1 MLVIDNILVS
11 EEIRDIRFCCD
22 LDKCLGACCVEG
34 DAGAPLEEEEISLLE
49 DDIDIIKPYM
59 RPEGIEV
66 IEKYGVFDYDTSG
79 EFVTPLINDK
89 DCVFVYYENNIA
101 MCAIEKAYEEGKVN
115 FQKPISCHL
124 YPIRITKHKDF
135 EAVNY
140 HKWYICQTACTL
152 GKKLELPLYKFL
164 KEPLIRK
171 YGEEWYGKLVEEIE
185 GAYVNR
191 RTGQSS
197 DDYC

>member
-22 LDKCLGACCVEG
+22 LEKCLGSCCVEG
-34 DAGAPLEEEEISLLE
+34 DAGAPLEEEEISMLE
-49 DDIDIIKPYM
+49 DDIEFIKPYM
-59 RPEGIEV
+59 PEKGVEV
-66 IEKYGVFDYDTSG
+66 IEKHGVFDYDAFG

-89 DCVFVYYENNIA
+89 DCAFVYYENNIA
-101 MCAIEKAYEEGKVN
+101 KCAIEKAFEEGKIS

-124 YPIRITKHKDF
+124 YPIRIIKHENF

-140 HKWYICQTACTL
+140 HKWYICQSACTL

-164 KEPLIRK
+164 KDPLIRK

-185 GAYVNR
+185 G
-191 RTGQSS
+191 T
-197 DDYC
+197 